1 MPLTLESK
9 FFLDLESV
17 MKTLLVNGDVDGAM
31 AIVLKISHVMISSQK
46 DGLRPG
52 RQFLS
57 HLLKSD
63 PVIEVVL
70 QLCCIY

>member
-1 MPLTLESK
+1 
-9 FFLDLESV
+9 

-31 AIVLKISHVMISSQK
+31 AILLKIGHVMISSQT

-57 HLLKSD
+57 HLLKSN
-63 PVIEVVL
+63 PVIKVVL
-70 QLCCIY
+70 QMC